1 MNILLVIYHKISTMN
16 RLIIKHI
23 RHVLKHA
30 VFNDHKKV
38 PLGRWALKDNKSCI
52 DRSIM
57 YSNEDHC
64 GVCTG
69 YIETVK
75 PTQEI
80 NTEFNEEYIWLI
92 GATADTTKY
101 K

>member
-1 MNILLVIYHKISTMN
+1 MNILLVIYHKIYTMN
-16 RLIIKHI
+16 RLTIKHI
-23 RHVLKHA
+23 RYVLKHA
-30 VFNDHKKV
+30 VSNDHKKV
-38 PLGRWALKDNKSCI
+38 PLGRWKLKDNKSCI

-75 PTQEI
+75 STQDF

>member
-1 MNILLVIYHKISTMN
+1 MSTMN
-16 RLIIKHI
+16 KLTIKHV
-23 RHVLKHA
+23 RSVLKNA
-30 VFNDHKKV
+30 IFNDHKKV

-52 DRSIM
+52 DRSVM

-64 GVCTG
+64 GVCSG

-75 PTQEI
+75 PVQDI
-80 NTEFNEEYIWLI
+80 NIKYVEFNEEYVWLL
-92 GATADTTKY
+92 GATNDTTKY